1 MAKVDI
7 DLRQGDCQE
16 VMATLEDGCV
26 DMVMCDPPC

>member
-16 VMATLEDGCV
+16 VMKDLHDDCV